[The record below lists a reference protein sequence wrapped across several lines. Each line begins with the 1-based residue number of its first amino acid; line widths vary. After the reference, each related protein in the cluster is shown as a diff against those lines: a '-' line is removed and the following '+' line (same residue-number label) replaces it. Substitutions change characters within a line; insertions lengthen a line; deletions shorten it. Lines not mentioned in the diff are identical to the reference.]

1 MSVQIDKEK
10 TRKNIDLILEKIR
23 TDADPLVLNEYRALF
38 KRNISLF
45 RRPWASAYLLM
56 LFDQGGLG
64 RTGRGRKNG
73 NGRSASGGNDT
84 GSGANSGAAGSGAAG
99 SGAAGSGA
107 GGETQRFPLAEEE
120 SKRLFI
126 SVGRN
131 RRVFPREILGLINAK
146 TSIPRD
152 DIGSIRILDNYSFVQ
167 VRDTVAEQIIKAL
180 NGCTFRGRTLTV
192 NYAKSR
198 KDGAPAGTEDREDSE
213 SFEEDLPDAALE
225 QDEDHSDKEDI

>member
-23 TDADPLVLNEYRALF
+23 TEADPLVLNEYRALF

-64 RTGRGRKNG
+64 RTGRTRKNG
-73 NGRSASGGNDT
+73 NGRSAAGGNDT
-84 GSGANSGAAGSGAAG
+84 GSGAAGSGAN
-99 SGAAGSGA
+99 SGAISGA
-107 GGETQRFPLAEEE
+107 NSESQRFPLTEEE

-126 SVGRN
+126 SIGRN

-146 TSIPRD
+146 TSISRD

-167 VRDTVAEQIIKAL
+167 VRDTAAEQIINAL

-198 KDGAPAGTEDREDSE
+198 KDEAFAGTEDNTAE

-225 QDEDHSDKEDI
+225 QNDDHPDKEDI